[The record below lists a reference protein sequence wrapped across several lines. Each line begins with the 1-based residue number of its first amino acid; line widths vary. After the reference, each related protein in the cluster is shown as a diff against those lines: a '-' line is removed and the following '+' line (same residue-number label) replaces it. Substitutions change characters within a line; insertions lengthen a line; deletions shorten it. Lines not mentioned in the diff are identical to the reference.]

1 MSKVCKSTKKLSS
14 FIIMVFTALFFPHIS
29 TTAPS
34 NHNFTA
40 VPHEKNVEIFED
52 PIEHKIKLGKSV
64 TESSSSSATA
74 TLSPSSSPK
83 TINQSLNELI
93 SLVLKI
99 YPAKISD
106 ELDTLVKESGA
117 NEAQLRAIFEPIID
131 ALEANNILPN
141 DVKRLC
147 MKNKMVSTL
156 YHDIEIKRMDQKWL

>member
-14 FIIMVFTALFFPHIS
+14 FIIMVFTALISLFFPQIS
-29 TTAPS
+29 TPAPS

-40 VPHEKNVEIFED
+40 VHEKHEKNVEIFKD
-52 PIEHKIKLGKSV
+52 PIEHKIELEKSV

-83 TINQSLNELI
+83 TIKQSLNELI

-141 DVKRLC
+141 EVKRLC
-147 MKNKMVSTL
+147 MKNKMVSLFITIL
-156 YHDIEIKRMDQKWL
+156 R

>member
-14 FIIMVFTALFFPHIS
+14 FIIMVFTALISLFFPQIS
-29 TTAPS
+29 TPAPS

-40 VPHEKNVEIFED
+40 VPQEKNVEIFKD
-52 PIEHKIKLGKSV
+52 PIEHKIKLEKSV

-74 TLSPSSSPK
+74 ILSPSSSPK
-83 TINQSLNELI
+83 TIKQSLNELI

-117 NEAQLRAIFEPIID
+117 NKAQLRAIFEPIID

-147 MKNKMVSTL
+147 MKNKMVSTM
-156 YHDIEIKRMDQKWL
+156 YHDMY